1 MITSQKI
8 KLSTI
13 KNYEQFFGT
22 LRRAH
27 MYISSLQF
35 HTKLQLSD
43 WESNN

>member
-13 KNYEQFFGT
+13 ENYEQFFGT